1 MTRTAVYPG
10 SFNPPTVAHL
20 DLSMAVIEQ
29 RQVDLVVWSL
39 SRVTLGKDP
48 ERHPTIEERQAVL
61 ESVAEEFPWL
71 DVQVTDAQLISDIA
85 AGFDVVIMGADKWAQ
100 INELDW
106 YHNAEERNAAI
117 AALPELAIAPRPPHA
132 VPSQFAVRFENNERI
147 SSTAARAGAHHLM
160 LPQARASDLWA

>member
-20 DLSMAVIEQ
+20 DLSLAVREQ
-29 RQVDLVVWSL
+29 RTVDVVVWSL

-48 ERHPTIEERQAVL
+48 EAFPTIDQRRAVMDA
-61 ESVAEEFPWL
+61 VADEYPWL
-71 DVQVTDAQLISDIA
+71 RVQVTDHQLLSDIS

-100 INELDW
+100 ITELDW
-106 YHNAEERNAAI
+106 YRNAEERDAAI
-117 AALPELAIAPRPPHA
+117 AALPELAIAPRPPH
-132 VPSQFAVRFENNERI
+132 PLPPEFAIHFENNERV

-160 LPQARASDLWA
+160 LPQARASGLWG